1 MTVTEAAGATGAA
14 DAAGAA
20 TESGP
25 LLSIG
30 AAAERAGV
38 SQRALRYYQ
47 ELGLVTPACTPGGLR
62 RYSEENLA
70 RVARIRELQSL
81 LGLNLDEIAVVL
93 AREDRIGE
101 IRQAYYD
108 ASTVDAERH
117 DLLVESLRLQRELR
131 AVVLSKRAAMDDFLA
146 DLDARIAR
154 IHALLEEEGA

>member
-1 MTVTEAAGATGAA
+1 LTLTEEAPEGTA
-14 DAAGAA
+14 
-20 TESGP
+20 P

-62 RYSEENLA
+62 RYSEANLE
-70 RVARIRELQSL
+70 RVARIRELQNL

-93 AREDRIGE
+93 AREDRIGQ

-117 DLLVESLRLQRELR
+117 DLLVEGRRLQEELR
-131 AVVLSKRAAMDDFLA
+131 AVVLSKRAAMDGFLA
-146 DLDARIAR
+146 DLDTRIAR